1 MLKRIA
7 WKRILYVFTW
17 LFCIGGL
24 ITLMSF
30 IEGKKSYLKCKDI
43 KVIIP
48 GTAGFI
54 DRNEVN
60 RIIQNHSGLII
71 SKYLHEINL
80 HELENEFKRNPYIR
94 DAKVFADMDGTV
106 NIKVIQS
113 DPILRVITLSNQD
126 FYIDRLGNKIPSSKD
141 YTPHVLVA
149 NGFIM
154 ENYTKREDSLR
165 TKVTRDLYKTA
176 LYVEKDSLWRDQFEQ
191 LYVNAQRDIEI
202 VPRVGNQKIILGDAD
217 SLEVRLRNLKAFYK
231 RAMPVVGWNAYKTIN
246 IKYTNQII
254 CERNLADSAWIVIKK
269 K

>member
-7 WKRILYVFTW
+7 WKRILYVFAW
-17 LFCIGGL
+17 LVSIGGL
-24 ITLMSF
+24 VTLMSF
-30 IEGKKSYLKCKDI
+30 IEGKKSHLKFKDI

-71 SKYLHEINL
+71 GKYFHEVNL
-80 HELENEFKRNPYIR
+80 HELESEFKRNSYIR
-94 DAKVFADMDGTV
+94 DAKVYADMDGTV
-106 NIKVIQS
+106 HIMVMQS
-113 DPILRVITLSNQD
+113 DPLLRIITLTNQD
-126 FYIDRLGNKIPSSKD
+126 FYIDRFGNKLPTSKD

-149 NGFIM
+149 NGYIM
-154 ENYTKREDSLR
+154 ENYTKKEDSLR
-165 TKVTRDLYKTA
+165 TKVVRDLYKTA

-254 CERNLADSAWIVIKK
+254 CERNLADSAWIVASGK
-269 K
+269 